1 MMEVVIKSLLPALM
15 IIGAATD
22 VTSFRIPNWLT
33 ATTAAL
39 FIPVALYA
47 GMPLVDF
54 GWHLSMGLI
63 LFVAGYILFSLRVFG
78 GGDAKLLAAA
88 GLWFGFG
95 QTLPFLA
102 YTVLTGGVLALVVLG
117 LTVLHIQFDVTGS
130 SLRDSIRKITPRVPY
145 GFALAVGA
153 ILATPGAWWM
163 APAGL

>member
-1 MMEVVIKSLLPALM
+1 MEVVIKSLLPALM

>member
-1 MMEVVIKSLLPALM
+1 MFEVIIKSLLPALM

-39 FIPVALYA
+39 FVPVALYA
-47 GMPLVDF
+47 GMPLAEF
-54 GWHLSMGLI
+54 GWHVLMGLG
-63 LFVAGYILFSLRVFG
+63 LFFAGYVLFALRFFG

-102 YTVLTGGVLALVVLG
+102 YTVLAGGVLALVVLAM
-117 LTVLHIQFDVTGS
+117 TVLHIQFDVTGS
-130 SLRDSIRKITPRVPY
+130 SLRDGIRKITPRVPY

-163 APAGL
+163 SPPGL